1 MHPAGAV
8 RHRDEVSPEGRHL
21 KNTTHSELFERR
33 LEFDDA
39 ELARDLFG
47 PRNEHLD
54 LIAERIGVRI
64 DTRGSSAILRAEEP
78 EAAAQ
83 AADLLIQ
90 LYGLLRKGVPIYPS
104 DVDNSLGILSRDP
117 DTNLGDLFRKN
128 AQVVSPKKTIIPKSL
143 NQREFL
149 SAIKDC
155 DLVFGIGPAG
165 TGKTYLAVAMA
176 VAALLERRV
185 KRVVLVRPAVEAG
198 EKLGYLP
205 GDLKEKVDPY
215 LRPLYD
221 ALNEMMDAR
230 KVREMLESGVIEA
243 APLAYMRGRT
253 LNDAFIIL
261 DEAQNATP
269 PQMKMFLTRL
279 GLGSKAV
286 VNGDVTQID
295 LPPRTESGLVQAERV
310 LQGVRGARFVH
321 FDENDVVRRPLVARI
336 VQAYE
341 RFDRENTKEN

>member
-1 MHPAGAV
+1 M
-8 RHRDEVSPEGRHL
+8 

-54 LIAERIGVRI
+54 LIADRIGVRI

-83 AADLLIQ
+83 AADILIQ
-90 LYGLLRKGVPIYPS
+90 LYGLLRKGIPVYPS
-104 DVDNSLGILSRDP
+104 DVENSLGILSRDP
-117 DTNLGDLFRKN
+117 DTDLGDLFRKN
-128 AQVVSPKKTIIPKSL
+128 AQVVSPKKTVVPKSL

-149 SAIKDC
+149 AAIKEC

-176 VAALLERRV
+176 VASLLERRV

-253 LNDAFIIL
+253 LSEAFIIL

-279 GLGSKAV
+279 GHGSKAV

-310 LQGVRGARFVH
+310 LQGVRGMRFVH

-341 RFDRENTKEN
+341 RFDRENSKED

>member
-1 MHPAGAV
+1 LKAGTDKE
-8 RHRDEVSPEGRHL
+8 R
-21 KNTTHSELFERR
+21 FERR

-39 ELARDLFG
+39 DLARDLFG
-47 PRNEHLD
+47 PQNEHLA
-54 LIAERIGVRI
+54 LIAKKTGARI
-64 DTRGSSAILRAEEP
+64 DTRGASAVLRADEP
-78 EAAAQ
+78 ESLAL
-83 AADLLIQ
+83 AADALIQ
-90 LYGLLRKGVPIYPS
+90 LYGLLRKGIPLYPR
-104 DVDNSLGILSRDP
+104 DVESSVSLLSRAP
-117 DTNLGDLFRKN
+117 EANLASLFEES
-128 AQVVSPKKTIIPKSL
+128 AHVVSPRKTIIPKTF

-149 SAIKDC
+149 AAIREN

-176 VAALLERRV
+176 VSALLERRV
-185 KRVVLVRPAVEAG
+185 KKAILVRPAVEAG

-221 ALNEMMDAR
+221 ALDEMLDPRRA
-230 KVREMLESGVIEA
+230 REMLENGVIEA
-243 APLAYMRGRT
+243 APLAFMRGRT

-279 GLGSKAV
+279 GMGSKAV

-295 LPPRTESGLVQAERV
+295 LPYSTVSGLIEAQSV
-310 LQGVRGARFVH
+310 LRDVRGARFVY
-321 FDENDVVRRPLVARI
+321 FDEQDVVRRPLVARI

-341 RFDRENTKEN
+341 RAGRKDTQEN